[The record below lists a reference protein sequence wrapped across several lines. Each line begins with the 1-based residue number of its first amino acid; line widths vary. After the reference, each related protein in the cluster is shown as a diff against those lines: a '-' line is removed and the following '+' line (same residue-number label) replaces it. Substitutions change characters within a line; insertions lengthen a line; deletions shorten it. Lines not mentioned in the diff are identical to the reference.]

1 MAQKSRLWAVVDDQT
16 LKDMPESDIGLEK
29 RLHDWLENDI
39 AVLDPDLLVVGREV
53 RTQYGGEIDLLC
65 IDRDAHPPLY

>member
-1 MAQKSRLWAVVDDQT
+1 MAQKIRLWAVVDNQT
-16 LKDMPESDIGLEK
+16 LKGVPESDIGLEK

-53 RTQYGGEIDLLC
+53 RTQY
-65 IDRDAHPPLY
+65 